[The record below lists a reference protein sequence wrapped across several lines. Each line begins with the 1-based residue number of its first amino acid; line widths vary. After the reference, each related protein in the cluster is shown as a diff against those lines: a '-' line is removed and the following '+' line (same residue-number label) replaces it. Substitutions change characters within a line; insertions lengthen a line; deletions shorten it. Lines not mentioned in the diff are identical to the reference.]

1 MNDGAFNEFWKRAVC
16 EANEYFVC
24 VRIYMNPHIIAGD
37 AIVDIVTIVF
47 VAVASSL
54 LLMLMLPVFLGSW
67 VKYDLMFFY

>member
-1 MNDGAFNEFWKRAVC
+1 
-16 EANEYFVC
+16 
-24 VRIYMNPHIIAGD
+24 MNPHIIAGD